1 MLQSAA
7 FTDFR
12 NFIKRRI
19 ARAQYRVG
27 TTWYDA
33 PIVSADIT
41 SAGVVRIQCQIA
53 HGSPCTIS
61 EVRLL
66 NSERSVWA
74 TKTVNVV
81 METATTHLLQWF
93 EFNITESEV
102 N

>member
-19 ARAQYRVG
+19 AKAQYRVG

-33 PIVSADIT
+33 PIVSTDIT
-41 SAGVVRIQCQIA
+41 SAGVVRVQSQIA
-53 HGSPCTIS
+53 HGSACTIA

-66 NSERSVWA
+66 NNEGSVWA

-93 EFNITESEV
+93 EFNVTESEV